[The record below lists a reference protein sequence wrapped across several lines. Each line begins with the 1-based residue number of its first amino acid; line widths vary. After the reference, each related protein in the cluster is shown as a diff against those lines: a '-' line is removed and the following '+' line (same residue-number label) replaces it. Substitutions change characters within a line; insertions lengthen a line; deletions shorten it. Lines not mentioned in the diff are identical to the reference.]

1 MSTQSNYMAHAY
13 AELCNDV
20 KEMNAKNLK
29 QTTKTRQMTEEEK
42 EQIFGGNPDYIKNIT
57 SNDGKHWTYVNWI
70 LLNTEKKFTEFL
82 ECVCTKCRSCVYM
95 VHNITGKTFPMHS
108 NDCYDCDFSKPIM
121 IYYDL
126 PDKELIQNEFGDYF
140 VSAPVAK
147 ETESYE

>member
-1 MSTQSNYMAHAY
+1 MAHAY

-70 LLNTEKKFTEFL
+70 LLNTEQKFTEFM
-82 ECVCTKCRSCVYM
+82 ECVCNKCKSYVYM
-95 VHNITGKTFPMHS
+95 VHNITGQMFVVQCTD
-108 NDCYDCDFSKPIM
+108 NYDTCDFSKPVM
-121 IYYDL
+121 IYYHCN
-126 PDKELIQNEFGDYF
+126 DKELIQKELGNHIVG
-140 VSAPVAK
+140 APVAK
-147 ETESYE
+147 ETELYE